1 MKLVRKASKSKIA
14 KPGKPA
20 AKKAAAGRDAMH
32 KPIAG
37 KVLLRGYAKRAPKPV
52 TAAGAARPT
61 MYARMGELVGQRI
74 CSETDVLGIV
84 RKGLPASAV
93 FGFAREFMLD
103 PALVA
108 ASSTLRRRASKNEAL
123 TVEESERLMRIARV
137 TALAEALYDDEARA
151 KRWLEKP
158 GVFVPGEPPIA
169 PLALAATEAGAR
181 IVEAVIQRVAYGML

>member
-1 MKLVRKASKSKIA
+1 MKLVRKASKPKAA
-14 KPGKPA
+14 KPAKPA
-20 AKKAAAGRDAMH
+20 AKKAAAGGVTMH

-37 KVLLRGYAKRAPKPV
+37 KAFVRGYAKPTPKPV
-52 TAAGAARPT
+52 APARGARPT

-74 CSETDVLGIV
+74 RSETDVLGVV

-93 FGFAREFMLD
+93 FEFTREFTLD

-137 TALAEALYDDEARA
+137 TSLAEALYDDETRA

-158 GVFVPGEPPIA
+158 GAFVPGEPPIS

-181 IVEAVIQRVAYGML
+181 IVESVIQRVAYGML